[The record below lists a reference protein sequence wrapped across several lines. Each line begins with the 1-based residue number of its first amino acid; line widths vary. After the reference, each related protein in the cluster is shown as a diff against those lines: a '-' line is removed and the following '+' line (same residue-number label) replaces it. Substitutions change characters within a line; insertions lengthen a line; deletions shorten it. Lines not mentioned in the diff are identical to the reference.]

1 MRLKEKYLNNLS
13 GKVKLIVFFQI
24 IFIFIFSC
32 SSGSADS
39 EDDLIEQA
47 FPKITENNYVLS
59 IQDFKDVGFKALR
72 EYKSVNELP
81 PLKSAFHGIYKKM
94 DYELRFYIDHIDA
107 SEYGFKD
114 ADIVTGKESI
124 VTGDVPWEDGE
135 KDRRRCSRPP
145 GQPHS
150 GCNYTSKYGDYV
162 IFGNVI
168 VMCEGKDILE
178 SRNTCSNLL
187 SFFKE

>member
-1 MRLKEKYLNNLS
+1 
-13 GKVKLIVFFQI
+13 
-24 IFIFIFSC
+24 
-32 SSGSADS
+32 
-39 EDDLIEQA
+39 
-47 FPKITENNYVLS
+47 
-59 IQDFKDVGFKALR
+59 
-72 EYKSVNELP
+72 
-81 PLKSAFHGIYKKM
+81 
-94 DYELRFYIDHIDA
+94 
-107 SEYGFKD
+107 
-114 ADIVTGKESI
+114 VTGKESI

-187 SFFKE
+187 SLLKE